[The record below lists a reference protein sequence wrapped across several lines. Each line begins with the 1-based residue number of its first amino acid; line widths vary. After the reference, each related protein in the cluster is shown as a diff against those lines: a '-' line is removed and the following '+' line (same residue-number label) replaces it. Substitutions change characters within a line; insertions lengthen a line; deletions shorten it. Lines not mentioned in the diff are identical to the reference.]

1 MENFVLY
8 EEIGK
13 GNKSIVYKGRR
24 KGTIN
29 FVAIL
34 CIDKSKRPEIT
45 NRVRLTHDI
54 EHQNVVFFNEWYETS
69 NHLWLVV
76 ELCTGGSLEMVI
88 TQDEYLHEE
97 VVREFGVDLV
107 SGLRHIHE
115 LGIIF
120 CDLNPAKIL
129 LDGPGTLKYSNFSLA
144 KTEGENLE
152 EFLSLIGTEE
162 GTEEINE
169 NTQRRNTKSR
179 ARGSLMYM
187 APEILKGED
196 FSKASDFWSLGCVL
210 YEMSAGKPP
219 FFAENLSELREKIL
233 HEDPPP
239 PKAKGSAGTI
249 KPLEFLSLIQSLLQ
263 KDPSK
268 RLDWKGLLQH
278 PFWKGAFAGNEVIAS
293 DDNNSNNSSNN
304 EKNENVSSF
313 NIGEL
318 GEPGG
323 KESIQASSVHLE
335 SNRQPKSYKIENPA
349 DLRPKSALDINSKE
363 SIFLLSSHPSPRSSS
378 TLNKNNIVA
387 DPVPNSPLKGS
398 TLPQLEAL
406 FTNQQD
412 IDSQIKG
419 LIYTDADLTVT
430 PIVDNPKILKQMP
443 LKFDSKTLNVPAYS
457 ADKLTSLKEQDWNAF
472 VQQLCL
478 LVVSG
483 EKTSGAP
490 RVKLNLLCYLCTVV
504 SHKEVATKLMDSQLF
519 PLLIQQLRAAPNWD
533 VRAKVVRL
541 IGLLACHTT
550 ELKDDVQ
557 ISEAATVLTE
567 LIRENFRNAKLKQ
580 CLMPA
585 LGELLYLVAS
595 QEEKRQHPRDHWV
608 IPSTAYIVLMRC
620 LREGEDPVT
629 NHIAAKIV
637 ENVCTANSSL
647 AQGFLTGEIGL
658 LLWYLFTHS
667 TVDSLRVTV
676 ISALCRITR
685 HSASAFQSVI
695 DKVGLTAVLNSL
707 VTGISRVQQY
717 MLTMFIAMLSS
728 GVHLQRLV
736 QEKDFVTKIVR
747 LLESPSTVIRAKA
760 FLVLLEVLK
769 NNKEMLLLCCQTR
782 LVMYIER
789 DSRKATQGKEQQN
802 SNEYMS
808 KCLDLLICHIVQEL
822 PGIIGGIIS
831 ALSSVAGRKHPST
844 VQAKHL
850 KMCLPMM
857 PVVLHLVTAQVFRP
871 QIVTKEFLVNWGSLL
886 THIKSVDCGETNLDS
901 AVGQTASDEFIR
913 TVFSAWEAIT
923 QHPALLN
930 AHHSTVYCITAI
942 LSVASYFQYF
952 VHSLLLSRFYVCI
965 RPNPL

>member
-239 PKAKGSAGTI
+239 PKAKGTVVFQDIERINKLLFSIIILHLRKGT
-249 KPLEFLSLIQSLLQ
+249 
-263 KDPSK
+263 
-268 RLDWKGLLQH
+268 
-278 PFWKGAFAGNEVIAS
+278 V
-293 DDNNSNNSSNN
+293 DDSISSTWRGQTSQWGR
-304 EKNENVSSF
+304 E
-313 NIGEL
+313 
-318 GEPGG
+318 
-323 KESIQASSVHLE
+323 
-335 SNRQPKSYKIENPA
+335 
-349 DLRPKSALDINSKE
+349 
-363 SIFLLSSHPSPRSSS
+363 SSHS
-378 TLNKNNIVA
+378 T
-387 DPVPNSPLKGS
+387 PVIPASKSPLDRMVLTGQATGKLARLS
-398 TLPQLEAL
+398 L

-504 SHKEVATKLMDSQLF
+504 SHKEVATKLMDSQLVSNK
-519 PLLIQQLRAAPNWD
+519 LSCARNRL
-533 VRAKVVRL
+533 RAKVVRL

-857 PVVLHLVTAQVFRP
+857 PVVLHLVTAQVIFYLLEKP
-871 QIVTKEFLVNWGSLL
+871 IPITKRIDF
-886 THIKSVDCGETNLDS
+886 K
-901 AVGQTASDEFIR
+901 
-913 TVFSAWEAIT
+913 
-923 QHPALLN
+923 
-930 AHHSTVYCITAI
+930 I
-942 LSVASYFQYF
+942 LSLVFKMPSCPHAYLICLPTTPPVASPLLASATCLSLVPSAPQSVAVPSATMPRYSGTLSLNPSTLPPPSP
-952 VHSLLLSRFYVCI
+952 HS
-965 RPNPL
+965 NPA

>member
-239 PKAKGSAGTI
+239 PKAKGTVVFQDIERINKLLFSIIILHLRKGTVDDSI
-249 KPLEFLSLIQSLLQ
+249 SSTW
-263 KDPSK
+263 
-268 RLDWKGLLQH
+268 RGLLQH

-293 DDNNSNNSSNN
+293 DDNNSNNSRSVK
-304 EKNENVSSF
+304 ED
-313 NIGEL
+313 NIIL
-318 GEPGG
+318 TLLC
-323 KESIQASSVHLE
+323 KHLM
-335 SNRQPKSYKIENPA
+335 K
-349 DLRPKSALDINSKE
+349 
-363 SIFLLSSHPSPRSSS
+363 
-378 TLNKNNIVA
+378 TL
-387 DPVPNSPLKGS
+387 PLKKRSKFTIQVIYNKRLDAS
-398 TLPQLEAL
+398 TKLVEYTKISNVTPYITGLSL

-504 SHKEVATKLMDSQLF
+504 SHKEVATKLMDSQLVSNKLSCARNRNVTYSALHF
-519 PLLIQQLRAAPNWD
+519 TLQ
-533 VRAKVVRL
+533 
-541 IGLLACHTT
+541 
-550 ELKDDVQ
+550 
-557 ISEAATVLTE
+557 AATVLTE

-857 PVVLHLVTAQVFRP
+857 PVVLHLVTAQVIFYLLEKP
-871 QIVTKEFLVNWGSLL
+871 IYVHAFVTSRLDYSNILLVGLPITPVLARLHQFQLPNGSISRSSHLFSKCLHVL
-886 THIKSVDCGETNLDS
+886 TPI
-901 AVGQTASDEFIR
+901 
-913 TVFSAWEAIT
+913 
-923 QHPALLN
+923 
-930 AHHSTVYCITAI
+930 
-942 LSVASYFQYF
+942 
-952 VHSLLLSRFYVCI
+952 
-965 RPNPL
+965 

>member
-1 MENFVLY
+1 SLYSVFCEALWDHICKMENFVLY

-239 PKAKGSAGTI
+239 PKAKGTVVFQDIERINKLLFSIIILHLRKGTVDDSI
-249 KPLEFLSLIQSLLQ
+249 SSTWRGQTSQWGRESSHSTPHLMKTLPLKKRSKFTIQVIYN
-263 KDPSK
+263 K
-268 RLDWKGLLQH
+268 RLDASTKLVEYTKISNVTPYITEHFALL
-278 PFWKGAFAGNEVIAS
+278 
-293 DDNNSNNSSNN
+293 
-304 EKNENVSSF
+304 
-313 NIGEL
+313 
-318 GEPGG
+318 
-323 KESIQASSVHLE
+323 
-335 SNRQPKSYKIENPA
+335 
-349 DLRPKSALDINSKE
+349 
-363 SIFLLSSHPSPRSSS
+363 
-378 TLNKNNIVA
+378 
-387 DPVPNSPLKGS
+387 
-398 TLPQLEAL
+398 QLEAL

-504 SHKEVATKLMDSQLF
+504 SHKEVATKLMDSQLVTSIF
-519 PLLIQQLRAAPNWD
+519 LLFS
-533 VRAKVVRL
+533 RAKVVRL

-871 QIVTKEFLVNWGSLL
+871 QIVTKEFLVNWGSLPL
-886 THIKSVDCGETNLDS
+886 INYLSNYINLS
-901 AVGQTASDEFIR
+901 LGQTASDEFIR

-930 AHHSTVYCITAI
+930 AHHSTVSKNKCVCQPDPVGST
-942 LSVASYFQYF
+942 VASE
-952 VHSLLLSRFYVCI
+952 SEC
-965 RPNPL
+965 

>member
-239 PKAKGSAGTI
+239 PKAKGTVVFQDIERINKLLFSIIILHLRKGTVDDSI
-249 KPLEFLSLIQSLLQ
+249 SSTW
-263 KDPSK
+263 
-268 RLDWKGLLQH
+268 RGLLQH

-293 DDNNSNNSSNN
+293 DDNNSNNSRSVK
-304 EKNENVSSF
+304 ED
-313 NIGEL
+313 NIIL
-318 GEPGG
+318 TLLC
-323 KESIQASSVHLE
+323 KHLM
-335 SNRQPKSYKIENPA
+335 K
-349 DLRPKSALDINSKE
+349 
-363 SIFLLSSHPSPRSSS
+363 
-378 TLNKNNIVA
+378 TL
-387 DPVPNSPLKGS
+387 PLKKRSKFTIQVIYNKRLDAS
-398 TLPQLEAL
+398 TKLVEYTKISNVTPYITGLSL

-504 SHKEVATKLMDSQLF
+504 SHKEVATKLMDSQLVSNK
-519 PLLIQQLRAAPNWD
+519 LSCARNRL
-533 VRAKVVRL
+533 RAKVVRL

-886 THIKSVDCGETNLDS
+886 VSKVFNYINLS
-901 AVGQTASDEFIR
+901 LGQTASDEFIR

-930 AHHSTVYCITAI
+930 AHHSTVSCI
-942 LSVASYFQYF
+942 LKNDSYKASIWHNSPFQRTLQLLLPHTEYFQTTLHRLGQK
-952 VHSLLLSRFYVCI
+952 HSDGI
-965 RPNPL
+965 NPAAPHN

>member
-239 PKAKGSAGTI
+239 PKAKGTVVFQDIERINKLLFSIIILHLRKGTVDDSI
-249 KPLEFLSLIQSLLQ
+249 SSTW
-263 KDPSK
+263 
-268 RLDWKGLLQH
+268 RGLLQH

-293 DDNNSNNSSNN
+293 DDNNSNNSRSVKEDNIILTLLCKHLMKTLPLKKRSKFTIQVIYNKRLDASTKLVEYTKISN
-304 EKNENVSSF
+304 VTPYITGLCF
-313 NIGEL
+313 L
-318 GEPGG
+318 PPPPPT
-323 KESIQASSVHLE
+323 LE
-335 SNRQPKSYKIENPA
+335 
-349 DLRPKSALDINSKE
+349 INS
-363 SIFLLSSHPSPRSSS
+363 LLFFSHN
-378 TLNKNNIVA
+378 L
-387 DPVPNSPLKGS
+387 LKLMINEDS
-398 TLPQLEAL
+398 L

-504 SHKEVATKLMDSQLF
+504 SHKEVATKLMDSQLVSNK
-519 PLLIQQLRAAPNWD
+519 LSCARNRL
-533 VRAKVVRL
+533 RAKVVRL

-857 PVVLHLVTAQVFRP
+857 PVVLHLVTAQVIFYLLENALYS
-871 QIVTKEFLVNWGSLL
+871 IVYSVVHCLVYVHAFVTSRLDYSNILLVGLPITPVLARLHQFQLPNGSISRSSHLFSKCLHVL
-886 THIKSVDCGETNLDS
+886 TPI
-901 AVGQTASDEFIR
+901 
-913 TVFSAWEAIT
+913 
-923 QHPALLN
+923 
-930 AHHSTVYCITAI
+930 
-942 LSVASYFQYF
+942 
-952 VHSLLLSRFYVCI
+952 
-965 RPNPL
+965 

>member
-169 NTQRRNTKSR
+169 NTQRRNTKR
-179 ARGSLMYM
+179 SLMYM

-210 YEMSAGKPP
+210 YEMSA
-219 FFAENLSELREKIL
+219 
-233 HEDPPP
+233 
-239 PKAKGSAGTI
+239 
-249 KPLEFLSLIQSLLQ
+249 
-263 KDPSK
+263 
-268 RLDWKGLLQH
+268 
-278 PFWKGAFAGNEVIAS
+278 
-293 DDNNSNNSSNN
+293 
-304 EKNENVSSF
+304 
-313 NIGEL
+313 
-318 GEPGG
+318 
-323 KESIQASSVHLE
+323 
-335 SNRQPKSYKIENPA
+335 ENPA

-363 SIFLLSSHPSPRSSS
+363 SIFLLRCVCRKC
-378 TLNKNNIVA
+378 TLNTQHYTESNH
-387 DPVPNSPLKGS
+387 S
-398 TLPQLEAL
+398 L

-533 VRAKVVRL
+533 RNVTYSAL
-541 IGLLACHTT
+541 HFTL
-550 ELKDDVQ
+550 Q
-557 ISEAATVLTE
+557 AATVLTE

-886 THIKSVDCGETNLDS
+886 VSKVFNYINLS
-901 AVGQTASDEFIR
+901 LGQTASDEFIR

-930 AHHSTVYCITAI
+930 AHHSTVSKNKFQADTLVPWVPCIVRDAI
-942 LSVASYFQYF
+942 L
-952 VHSLLLSRFYVCI
+952 RIKC
-965 RPNPL
+965 